1 MLNTIGISV
10 ASSFNGQKSFI
21 KSFNYFYK
29 ENYHGIKKVSCQKL
43 EKIAP
48 PGGLAV
54 LFVLIVVFA
63 GASYII
69 INEVETICFNT
80 QKMFPGDAVESLS
93 SALKSENL
101 SIREKNQVIWA
112 LGEIGDKRAV
122 PALRALE
129 TGETCDKPCDTNQKI
144 CQYGIRKS
152 IRFCEGINVIR
163 PVWQI
168 IHPS

>member
-1 MLNTIGISV
+1 ME
-10 ASSFNGQKSFI
+10 I
-21 KSFNYFYK
+21 KNYLSK
-29 ENYHGIKKVSCQKL
+29 NWKKLLLRGS
-43 EKIAP
+43 
-48 PGGLAV
+48 LAV

-69 INEVETICFNT
+69 INEVETICFKT
-80 QKMFPGDAVESLS
+80 QKMFPGDAVESLT

-112 LGEIGDKRAV
+112 LGEIGDKRAIPV
-122 PALRALE
+122 LRTLE
-129 TGETCDKPCDTNQKI
+129 TGEMCDKPCDTNQKI